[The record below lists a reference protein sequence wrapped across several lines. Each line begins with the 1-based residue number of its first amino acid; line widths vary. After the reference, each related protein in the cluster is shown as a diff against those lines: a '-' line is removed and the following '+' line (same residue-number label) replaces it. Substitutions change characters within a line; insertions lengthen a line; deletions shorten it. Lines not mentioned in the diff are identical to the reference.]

1 MCSFPLR
8 RIAVTGSCFCL
19 FYFVF
24 VSRRFPD
31 IRIVYRLVICALIFF
46 LANRFHCPY
55 NNVLLKAFIVFF
67 SPGAGFTTMASFFL
81 FTKILKKSKTRLS
94 LLGFLAFISTYKP
107 LSSTKPAMRL
117 FLKKQLSL
125 QRFPIVFKQQPLPLL
140 SFLKHGAA
148 MFKNGRQLLHGL
160 GTQHGYARLSEVGD
174 ALEDGRGGE
183 MAACVQDATILVD
196 ALHVYA

>member
-67 SPGAGFTTMASFFL
+67 SPGARFTTMASFFL
-81 FTKILKKSKTRLS
+81 STKILKKSKTRLS

-125 QRFPIVFKQQPLPLL
+125 QRFPIVFKQQPLSLL

-148 MFKNGRQLLHGL
+148 VFKNGRQLLHGL

>member
-8 RIAVTGSCFCL
+8 RIAVTGSCFLL

-31 IRIVYRLVICALIFF
+31 IRIVYRLVICALTFF

-55 NNVLLKAFIVFF
+55 DNVLLKALIVFF
-67 SPGAGFTTMASFFL
+67 SPEAGFTTMASFFL
-81 FTKILKKSKTRLS
+81 STKILKKSKTRLS
-94 LLGFLAFISTYKP
+94 RLGFLTFISTYKP
-107 LSSTKPAMRL
+107 LSSTKLAMRL
-117 FLKKQLSL
+117 LKK
-125 QRFPIVFKQQPLPLL
+125 PIVFKQQPPSLL

-148 MFKNGRQLLHGL
+148 VFKNGRQLLHGL
-160 GTQHGYARLSEVGD
+160 GTQHGDARLSEVGD

>member
-67 SPGAGFTTMASFFL
+67 SPGAGFTTMASSFL
-81 FTKILKKSKTRLS
+81 STKILKKNKTRLS

-160 GTQHGYARLSEVGD
+160 GTQHGYARLSEIGD

-183 MAACVQDATILVD
+183 VAACVQDATILVD

>member
-67 SPGAGFTTMASFFL
+67 SPGVGFTTMASFFL
-81 FTKILKKSKTRLS
+81 STKILKKSKTRLS

-148 MFKNGRQLLHGL
+148 VFKNGRQLLHGL
-160 GTQHGYARLSEVGD
+160 GTQHGDARLSEVGD

>member
-8 RIAVTGSCFCL
+8 RIAVTGSCFLL

-31 IRIVYRLVICALIFF
+31 IRIVYRLVICALTFF
-46 LANRFHCPY
+46 LANRFHCPHD
-55 NNVLLKAFIVFF
+55 NVLLKAFIVFF
-67 SPGAGFTTMASFFL
+67 SPEAGFTTMASFFL
-81 FTKILKKSKTRLS
+81 STKILKKSKTRLS
-94 LLGFLAFISTYKP
+94 LLGFLTFISTYKP

-117 FLKKQLSL
+117 LKK
-125 QRFPIVFKQQPLPLL
+125 PIVFKQQPLSLL

-160 GTQHGYARLSEVGD
+160 GTQHGDARLSEVGD

>member
-81 FTKILKKSKTRLS
+81 STKILKKSKTRLS

-160 GTQHGYARLSEVGD
+160 GTQHGYARLSEIGD

>member
-8 RIAVTGSCFCL
+8 RIAVTGSCFLL

-31 IRIVYRLVICALIFF
+31 IRIVYRLVICALTFF

-55 NNVLLKAFIVFF
+55 DNVLLKALIVFF
-67 SPGAGFTTMASFFL
+67 SPEAGFTTMASFFL
-81 FTKILKKSKTRLS
+81 STKILKKSKTRLS
-94 LLGFLAFISTYKP
+94 RLGFLTFISTYKP
-107 LSSTKPAMRL
+107 LSSTKLAMRL
-117 FLKKQLSL
+117 LKK
-125 QRFPIVFKQQPLPLL
+125 PIVFKQQPLSLL

-148 MFKNGRQLLHGL
+148 VFKNGRQLLHGL
-160 GTQHGYARLSEVGD
+160 GTQHGDARLSEVGD

>member
-8 RIAVTGSCFCL
+8 RIAVTGSCFLL

-31 IRIVYRLVICALIFF
+31 IRIVYRLVICALTFF
-46 LANRFHCPY
+46 LANRFHCPHD
-55 NNVLLKAFIVFF
+55 NVLLKAFIVFF

-81 FTKILKKSKTRLS
+81 STKILKKSKTRLS
-94 LLGFLAFISTYKP
+94 LLGFLTFISTYKP

-117 FLKKQLSL
+117 FLKTDCLKTDCL
-125 QRFPIVFKQQPLPLL
+125 IKQPLSLL

-148 MFKNGRQLLHGL
+148 MFKNGHQLLHGL
-160 GTQHGYARLSEVGD
+160 GTQHGDARLSEVGD

>member
-1 MCSFPLR
+1 MFSYLLR
-8 RIAVTGSCFCL
+8 RYSFL
-19 FYFVF
+19 FY
-24 VSRRFPD
+24 R
-31 IRIVYRLVICALIFF
+31 
-46 LANRFHCPY
+46 
-55 NNVLLKAFIVFF
+55 
-67 SPGAGFTTMASFFL
+67 G
-81 FTKILKKSKTRLS
+81 KILKKSKTRLS
-94 LLGFLAFISTYKP
+94 LLGFLTFISTYKP

-117 FLKKQLSL
+117 LKKT
-125 QRFPIVFKQQPLPLL
+125 IVLKQQPLSLL

-148 MFKNGRQLLHGL
+148 VFKNGRQLLHGL

>member
-67 SPGAGFTTMASFFL
+67 SPGARFTTMASFFL
-81 FTKILKKSKTRLS
+81 STKILKKSKTRLS
-94 LLGFLAFISTYKP
+94 LLGFLAFISTNKP

-125 QRFPIVFKQQPLPLL
+125 QRFPIVFKQQPLSLL

-148 MFKNGRQLLHGL
+148 VFKNGRQLLHGL

>member
-8 RIAVTGSCFCL
+8 RIAVTGSCFLL

-31 IRIVYRLVICALIFF
+31 IRNVYRLVICALTFF

-55 NNVLLKAFIVFF
+55 DNVLLKAFIVFF
-67 SPGAGFTTMASFFL
+67 SPEAGFTTMASFFL
-81 FTKILKKSKTRLS
+81 STKILKKSKTRLS

-117 FLKKQLSL
+117 LKK
-125 QRFPIVFKQQPLPLL
+125 PIVFKQQPLSLL

-174 ALEDGRGGE
+174 TLEDGRGGE

>member
-8 RIAVTGSCFCL
+8 RIAVTGSCFLL

-31 IRIVYRLVICALIFF
+31 IRIVYRLVICALTFF

-55 NNVLLKAFIVFF
+55 DNVLLKAFIVFF
-67 SPGAGFTTMASFFL
+67 SPEAGFTTMASFFL
-81 FTKILKKSKTRLS
+81 STKILKKSKTRLS
-94 LLGFLAFISTYKP
+94 LLGFLTFISTYKP

-117 FLKKQLSL
+117 FKKT
-125 QRFPIVFKQQPLPLL
+125 IVFKQQPLSLL

-160 GTQHGYARLSEVGD
+160 GTQHGDARLSEVGD
-174 ALEDGRGGE
+174 ALEDGRGSE

>member
-8 RIAVTGSCFCL
+8 RIAVTGSCFLL

-31 IRIVYRLVICALIFF
+31 IRIVYRLVICALTFF

-55 NNVLLKAFIVFF
+55 DNVLLKALIVFF

-81 FTKILKKSKTRLS
+81 STKILKKSKTRLS

-117 FLKKQLSL
+117 LKKT
-125 QRFPIVFKQQPLPLL
+125 IVFKQQQLSLL

-160 GTQHGYARLSEVGD
+160 GTQHGDARLSEVGD

>member
-8 RIAVTGSCFCL
+8 RIAVTGSCFVL

-67 SPGAGFTTMASFFL
+67 SPGARFTTMASFFL
-81 FTKILKKSKTRLS
+81 STKILKKSKTRLS

-125 QRFPIVFKQQPLPLL
+125 QRFPIVFKQQPLSLL

-148 MFKNGRQLLHGL
+148 VFKNGRQLLHGL

>member
-81 FTKILKKSKTRLS
+81 STKILKKSKTRLS

-117 FLKKQLSL
+117 FLRQRLLSS
-125 QRFPIVFKQQPLPLL
+125 LPLAFSRL
-140 SFLKHGAA
+140 WGHKPPCAFYDKQ
-148 MFKNGRQLLHGL
+148 RQLEI
-160 GTQHGYARLSEVGD
+160 SPP
-174 ALEDGRGGE
+174 
-183 MAACVQDATILVD
+183 
-196 ALHVYA
+196 

>member
-8 RIAVTGSCFCL
+8 RIAVTGSCFLL

-31 IRIVYRLVICALIFF
+31 IRIVYRLVICALTFF
-46 LANRFHCPY
+46 LANRFHCPHD
-55 NNVLLKAFIVFF
+55 NVLLKAFIVFF
-67 SPGAGFTTMASFFL
+67 SPEAGFTTMASFFL
-81 FTKILKKSKTRLS
+81 STKILKKSKTRLS

-117 FLKKQLSL
+117 LKKT
-125 QRFPIVFKQQPLPLL
+125 IVFKQQPLSLL

>member
-67 SPGAGFTTMASFFL
+67 SPGARFTTMASFFL
-81 FTKILKKSKTRLS
+81 STKILKKSKTRLS

>member
-8 RIAVTGSCFCL
+8 RIAVTGSCFL
-19 FYFVF
+19 LLYFVF

-31 IRIVYRLVICALIFF
+31 IRIVYRLVICALTFF

-55 NNVLLKAFIVFF
+55 DNVLLKAFIVFF
-67 SPGAGFTTMASFFL
+67 SPEAGFTTMASFFL
-81 FTKILKKSKTRLS
+81 STKILKKSKTRLS
-94 LLGFLAFISTYKP
+94 LLGFLTFISTYKP

-117 FLKKQLSL
+117 LKKT
-125 QRFPIVFKQQPLPLL
+125 IVFKQQPLSLL

-160 GTQHGYARLSEVGD
+160 GTQHGDARLSEVGD